1 MVEEIFKYR
10 IVYRSY
16 IVSDSQPFN
25 VDMQTDSNHDTALTL
40 AATGGHDSLV
50 ELLITRGANIE
61 HKDKKVG
68 QISSHYTFPRLN
80 HILARIIN

>member
-1 MVEEIFKYR
+1 MQ
-10 IVYRSY
+10 IVL
-16 IVSDSQPFN
+16 VAQPFN

-50 ELLITRGANIE
+50 ELLVTRGADIE

-68 QISSHYTFPRLN
+68 RLSVFAQKY
-80 HILARIIN
+80 IRA